1 MYLKNFS
8 TSFFPK
14 LLYIMYEEDIRKN
27 KRTEIINEII
37 KTKENKKILI
47 SDIKKLFNIYV
58 LIDYN
63 GSIFK
68 KGKENTQ
75 VRKQLLKQFQD
86 EYLLYPKN
94 KYSKIF

>member
-1 MYLKNFS
+1 MS
-8 TSFFPK
+8 
-14 LLYIMYEEDIRKN
+14 EEDIRKN

-47 SDIKKLFNIYV
+47 SHIRKLFNIYI

-63 GSIFK
+63 DSIFK

-75 VRKQLLKQFQD
+75 FRKQLFKQFQD

-94 KYSKIF
+94 

>member
-1 MYLKNFS
+1 
-8 TSFFPK
+8 
-14 LLYIMYEEDIRKN
+14 MYEEDIRKN

-47 SDIKKLFNIYV
+47 SDIRKLFNIYI

-63 GSIFK
+63 DSIFK

-75 VRKQLLKQFQD
+75 FRKQLLKQFQD
-86 EYLLYPKN
+86 EYLIYPK
-94 KYSKIF
+94 K

>member
-1 MYLKNFS
+1 MS
-8 TSFFPK
+8 
-14 LLYIMYEEDIRKN
+14 EEDIRKN
-27 KRTEIINEII
+27 KRMKIINEII

-47 SDIKKLFNIYV
+47 SDIRKLFNIYI

-63 GSIFK
+63 DSIFK

-75 VRKQLLKQFQD
+75 IRKNLLKEFQD
-86 EYLLYPKN
+86 EYLLYPKK

>member
-8 TSFFPK
+8 TSIFPK

-47 SDIKKLFNIYV
+47 SGIKKLFNIY
-58 LIDYN
+58 IY
-63 GSIFK
+63 
-68 KGKENTQ
+68 
-75 VRKQLLKQFQD
+75 
-86 EYLLYPKN
+86 
-94 KYSKIF
+94 

>member
-1 MYLKNFS
+1 
-8 TSFFPK
+8 
-14 LLYIMYEEDIRKN
+14 MYEEDIRKN

-47 SDIKKLFNIYV
+47 SDIRKLFNIYI

-63 GSIFK
+63 DSIFK

-75 VRKQLLKQFQD
+75 FRKQLLKQFQD

-94 KYSKIF
+94 

>member
-47 SDIKKLFNIYV
+47 SDIRKLFNIYI

-63 GSIFK
+63 DSIFK

-75 VRKQLLKQFQD
+75 FRKQLLKQFQD
-86 EYLLYPKN
+86 EYLIYPK
-94 KYSKIF
+94 K

>member
-1 MYLKNFS
+1 MS
-8 TSFFPK
+8 
-14 LLYIMYEEDIRKN
+14 EEDIRKN

-47 SDIKKLFNIYV
+47 SDIRKLFNIYI

-63 GSIFK
+63 DSIFK
-68 KGKENTQ
+68 KGKENTLY
-75 VRKQLLKQFQD
+75 RKQLLQKFQD

-94 KYSKIF
+94 Y

>member
-1 MYLKNFS
+1 MS
-8 TSFFPK
+8 
-14 LLYIMYEEDIRKN
+14 EEDIRKN

-47 SDIKKLFNIYV
+47 SDIRKLFNIYI

-63 GSIFK
+63 DSIFK

-75 VRKQLLKQFQD
+75 FRKQLLKQFQD
-86 EYLLYPKN
+86 EYLIYPK
-94 KYSKIF
+94 K

>member
-1 MYLKNFS
+1 MS
-8 TSFFPK
+8 
-14 LLYIMYEEDIRKN
+14 EEEIRKN

-47 SDIKKLFNIYV
+47 SDIRKLFNIYI

-63 GSIFK
+63 DSILK

-75 VRKQLLKQFQD
+75 FRKQLLKQFQD

-94 KYSKIF
+94 

>member
-1 MYLKNFS
+1 MS
-8 TSFFPK
+8 
-14 LLYIMYEEDIRKN
+14 EEDIRNN
-27 KRTEIINEII
+27 KRMEIINEII

-47 SDIKKLFNIYV
+47 SDIRKLFSIYI

-63 GSIFK
+63 DSIFK

-86 EYLLYPKN
+86 EY
-94 KYSKIF
+94 